1 MDKLKKVGLTA
12 LGTALVSTSAIA
24 ADYAVGGGAKLT
36 LVGGDKSNEGN
47 GWSMLDSITFRASS
61 DLDNGMTVSM
71 SQNLAAGSPNNTNVT
86 INMNEMGSLVFW
98 KQGGTSVPGSW
109 DDMMPAA
116 NEESW
121 NGLAGAS
128 GGASPII
135 AAGSNADMFR
145 YSINVMDGIDLFAS
159 YSPSDGT
166 AAVKSSQSAGV
177 QYTGIEG
184 LSVGYATGDNNEQV
198 AVTNGNAT
206 DSAAGAVIENTSM
219 YVTYAF
225 DSFTIGMQD
234 NESDSTTAN
243 ADTSYRGYG
252 ISYAVSE
259 DISLSYGVGTVDF
272 ELANSEDQETTAI
285 GVSYTSGGIT
295 VSGSVHDGENL
306 GGSSATTADRTDY
319 ELNIAFA
326 F

>member
-135 AAGSNADMFR
+135 AAGANADMFR

-206 DSAAGAVIENTSM
+206 DSAAGADIENTSM

-295 VSGSVHDGENL
+295 ISGSMHDGENL
-306 GGSSATTADRTDY
+306 GGSAATTADRTDY

>member
-206 DSAAGAVIENTSM
+206 DSAAGADIENTSM

-295 VSGSVHDGENL
+295 ISGSMHDGENL
-306 GGSSATTADRTDY
+306 GGSAATTADRTDY

>member
-36 LVGGDKSNEGN
+36 FVGGDKSNEGN
-47 GWSMLDSITFRASS
+47 GWSMLDSITFRASA
-61 DLDNGMTVSM
+61 DLDNGFTVSM
-71 SQNLAAGSPNNTNVT
+71 SQNLSAGSPNNTHMT
-86 INMNEMGSLVFW
+86 INMGDMGSLVFW

-121 NGLAGAS
+121 NGMTGTVGGAGA
-128 GGASPII
+128 II
-135 AAGSNADMFR
+135 AAGANADMFR
-145 YSINVMDGIDLFAS
+145 YSVNAMDGVDLYAS

-166 AAVKSSQSAGV
+166 AAVESSSSYGI
-177 QYTGIEG
+177 QYSGIEG
-184 LSVGYATGDNNEQV
+184 LTVGYANGDNNEQV

-206 DSAAGAVIENTSM
+206 NSAAGADIENTSM
-219 YVTYAF
+219 FIKYAF

-243 ADTSYRGYG
+243 ADTSYRAYG
-252 ISYAVSE
+252 ISYAVTE
-259 DISLSYGVGTVDF
+259 DISVSYAVGTVDF
-272 ELANSEDQETTAI
+272 ELANSEDQETSAI

>member
-206 DSAAGAVIENTSM
+206 DSAAGADIENTSM

-295 VSGSVHDGENL
+295 ISGSMHDGENL

-319 ELNIAFA
+319 ELNIAFS

>member
-12 LGTALVSTSAIA
+12 LGTALVSTSAVA

-71 SQNLAAGSPNNTNVT
+71 SQNLAAGTPNNTHVT

-109 DDMMPAA
+109 DDMLPAT

-121 NGLAGAS
+121 NGMTGTVGGAGA
-128 GGASPII
+128 II

-145 YSINVMDGIDLFAS
+145 YSVNVMDGVDLYAS

-166 AAVKSSQSAGV
+166 AAVESSTSYGI
-177 QYTGIEG
+177 QYTGVEG
-184 LSVGYATGDNNEQV
+184 LTVGYANGDNNEKV

-206 DSAAGAVIENTSM
+206 DSASGKEIENTTM
-219 YVTYAF
+219 FLKYAF
-225 DSFTIGMQD
+225 DSFTVGIQD
-234 NESDSTTAN
+234 NESDSGTDN

-252 ISYAVSE
+252 VSYAVSE
-259 DISLSYGVGTVDF
+259 DISVSYAVGTVDF
-272 ELANSEDQETTAI
+272 QLAGSEDQETTAI

-295 VSGSVHDGENL
+295 VSGSMHDGENL
-306 GGSSATTADRTDY
+306 GGSAATTADRTDY

>member
-24 ADYAVGGGAKLT
+24 ADVAVGGGAKLT
-36 LVGGDKSNEGN
+36 FVGGDKSNEGN

-71 SQNLAAGSPNNTNVT
+71 SQNLAAGTPNNTNVT

-166 AAVKSSQSAGV
+166 GAVKSSQSAGV

-206 DSAAGAVIENTSM
+206 DSAAGADIENTSM
-219 YVTYAF
+219 FVKYAF

-234 NESDSTTAN
+234 NESDSGTAN
-243 ADTSYRGYG
+243 ADTSYRAYG
-252 ISYAVSE
+252 ISYAVTE
-259 DISLSYGVGTVDF
+259 DISVSYGVGTVDF
-272 ELANSEDQETTAI
+272 ELANSEDQETTAV

-295 VSGSVHDGENL
+295 VSGSMHDGENL
-306 GGSSATTADRTDY
+306 GGSSAVTADRQDY

>member
-206 DSAAGAVIENTSM
+206 DSAAGADIENTSM
-219 YVTYAF
+219 YITYAF

-295 VSGSVHDGENL
+295 ISGSMHDGENL
-306 GGSSATTADRTDY
+306 GGSAATTADRTDY

>member
-71 SQNLAAGSPNNTNVT
+71 SQNLAAGTPNNTNVT

-166 AAVKSSQSAGV
+166 GAVKSSQSAGV

-206 DSAAGAVIENTSM
+206 DSAAGADIENTSM

-272 ELANSEDQETTAI
+272 ELAGSEDQETTAI

-295 VSGSVHDGENL
+295 ISGSMHDGENL
-306 GGSSATTADRTDY
+306 GGSAATTADRTDY